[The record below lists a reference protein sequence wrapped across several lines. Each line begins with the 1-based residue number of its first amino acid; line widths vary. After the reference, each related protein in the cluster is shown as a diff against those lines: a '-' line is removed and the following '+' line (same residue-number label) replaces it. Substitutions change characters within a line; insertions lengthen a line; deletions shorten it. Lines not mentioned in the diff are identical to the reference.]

1 MQGLWYSS
9 PNPVRVESE
18 SIMHRVTLK
27 KKIFEY
33 SSWKSNSTKNKQTK
47 SLHVLLLVCMHI
59 LSHIYTHKG
68 SSEMWF

>member
-27 KKIFEY
+27 KKNLNTVAENLIVL
-33 SSWKSNSTKNKQTK
+33 KTNKQTK
-47 SLHVLLLVCMHI
+47 TLHVLLLVCMHI

-68 SSEMWF
+68 SSEM